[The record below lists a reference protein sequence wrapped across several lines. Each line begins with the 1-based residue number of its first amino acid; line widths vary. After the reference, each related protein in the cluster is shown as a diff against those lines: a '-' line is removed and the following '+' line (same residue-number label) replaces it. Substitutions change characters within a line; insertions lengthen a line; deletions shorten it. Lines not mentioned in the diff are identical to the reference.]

1 MRHPRSARAL
11 RIGTV
16 VAAAAVVT
24 ACGSSGSSSPSSGG
38 SSSGGSSSGTA
49 APYVWGINAE
59 LSGPVSYYGDQ
70 IAEGVA
76 AYVNQV
82 NAAGGINGRK
92 ISLVKLDNAASESRA
107 AANETQ
113 LATADKA
120 IAVFGSVLDAE
131 CDGSATIAQRWQVPT
146 ACLTVGTSNPYIYGL
161 GADNATGG
169 PAIVAAVRKVTGS
182 SSATF
187 AVMYNDLPPDIT
199 MANYAASAAGRRLVS
214 SQKLGL
220 TETDFT
226 EPVAK
231 VVAAKP
237 DAVVV
242 SATGP
247 AFVTILKGLQASGLN
262 VPVIYVDGV
271 VNASTVLSLSAH
283 NIYPMGPYPFVDP
296 AKTDADTAGFVA
308 ALKTVG
314 IKPTAANVNGTP
326 DTAYLTASAFGAAL
340 KDCGASCTG
349 AKLGAELN
357 KSEDSFGPLDPKFS
371 YTPAGHVPWTA
382 WYLYHL
388 AGGTMSP
395 VASFPIS
402 G

>member
-1 MRHPRSARAL
+1 MSRRRSVRSL
-11 RIGTV
+11 RLGI
-16 VAAAAVVT
+16 VAAAAVLT
-24 ACGSSGSSSPSSGG
+24 ACGSAGSSSPSSGG
-38 SSSGGSSSGTA
+38 SASGSD

-59 LSGPVSYYGDQ
+59 LSGPVSFYGNQ
-70 IAEGVA
+70 IANGVA

-82 NAAGGINGRK
+82 NADGGINGHK

-120 IAVFGSVLDAE
+120 IAVFGSVLDAQ

-146 ACLTVGTSNPYIYGL
+146 ACLTIGTPNPYIYGL
-161 GADNATGG
+161 GADNSTSGR
-169 PAIVAAVRKVTGS
+169 AIVAAVAKVTGS
-182 SSATF
+182 SSSTF

-199 MANYAASAAGRRLVS
+199 MAKDAGSAAGHRLVT

-226 EPVAK
+226 DPVAQ

-271 VNASTVLSLSAH
+271 VNASTVLGLSAH
-283 NIYPMGPYPFVDP
+283 NIYPMGPYPYVDP
-296 AKTDADTAGFVA
+296 AKTDSDTSGFVA
-308 ALKTVG
+308 ALKTTGVN
-314 IKPTAANVNGTP
+314 PTAANVNGTP

-340 KDCGASCTG
+340 KACGASCTG
-349 AKLGAELN
+349 AELAAQLN
-357 KSEDSFGPLDPKFS
+357 KSDDSFGPLDPKFV
-371 YTPAGHVPWTA
+371 YTAADHVPWTA

-388 AGGTMSP
+388 AGGTFSP
-395 VASFPIS
+395 VASFPIH